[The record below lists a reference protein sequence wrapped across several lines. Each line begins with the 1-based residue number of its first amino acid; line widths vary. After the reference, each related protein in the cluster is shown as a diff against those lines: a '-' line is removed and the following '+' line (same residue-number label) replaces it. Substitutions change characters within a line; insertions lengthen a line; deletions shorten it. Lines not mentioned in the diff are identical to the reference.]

1 MTRSEELERQAF
13 EAEDNGS
20 EVYVQR
26 HDTYDIIE
34 YLEIDGNEIYNPDY
48 LDEVKDAYWL
58 QDSYNIAE
66 RYWRM

>member
-1 MTRSEELERQAF
+1 MTRSEELERQAS

-34 YLEIDGNEIYNPDY
+34 YLEVDGNVIYNPDY
-48 LDEVKDAYWL
+48 LDEVKDQYWL
-58 QDSYNIAE
+58 EDSYRVAE
-66 RYWRM
+66 RVTW